1 MKWKIFT
8 ILGII
13 VTAML
18 FVTLASIWDDLNKR
32 VVSQII
38 TLPKIIITPEN
49 SK

>member
-18 FVTLASIWDDLNKR
+18 FVTLASIWEDLNKR
-32 VVSQII
+32 AVSQIF
-38 TLPKIIITPEN
+38 TPPKIIITSEN